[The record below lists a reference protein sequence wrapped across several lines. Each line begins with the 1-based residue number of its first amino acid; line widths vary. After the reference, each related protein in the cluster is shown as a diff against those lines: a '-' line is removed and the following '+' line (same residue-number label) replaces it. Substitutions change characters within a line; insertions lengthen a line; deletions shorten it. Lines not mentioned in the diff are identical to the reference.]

1 MLQTAQQMLQDSKTK
16 INIIRMQIRKAVQAD
31 EVQLT
36 MEDGQG
42 EGDNEEETPVCCKL
56 CLCYSQAVTSE
67 RPTSLLLSQTL

>member
-1 MLQTAQQMLQDSKTK
+1 MLQDSKTK

-42 EGDNEEETPVCCKL
+42 EGEDDEEETPVCCKL
-56 CLCYSQAVTSE
+56 CLCYSQAVTS
-67 RPTSLLLSQTL
+67 